1 MRVLAAR
8 SSDRNRDVAME
19 AQSQTIAAAILALT
33 DPKAAGQILRDLELR
48 SGVRRDELAKM
59 AGGNWLLA
67 WALADSSYAER
78 LFEAELAALESQP
91 DANLHTTGLLKIAE
105 VLVQPPNRR
114 EAFLRQQIG
123 ATWYPGS
130 ER

>member
-1 MRVLAAR
+1 
-8 SSDRNRDVAME
+8 
-19 AQSQTIAAAILALT
+19 
-33 DPKAAGQILRDLELR
+33 
-48 SGVRRDELAKM
+48 M

-114 EAFLRQQIG
+114 EAFLREQIG